1 MSSMISNSIRRV
13 MSVMDL
19 PLPLLICLV
28 QYILVSVVIAQD
40 HPLPYP
46 PPFETVVINP
56 LPHTYILEHQL
67 PLNFTWQNVNGY
79 SYLTRLRN
87 QHIPQ
92 YCKFVWLVVHIVTAT
107 TIYQLFLAQE
117 HMIFFCFT

>member
-1 MSSMISNSIRRV
+1 MKRKLCSDTILTVVSSNNASE
-13 MSVMDL
+13 DL
-19 PLPLLICLV
+19 PLPLLIFLV
-28 QYILVSVVIAQD
+28 QYVLVSVVIAQD

-46 PPFETVVINP
+46 PPFETIVINP

-67 PLNFTWQNVNGY
+67 PLNFTLQNVNGY

-92 YCKFVWLVVHIVTAT
+92 YCKCVW
-107 TIYQLFLAQE
+107 
-117 HMIFFCFT
+117 